1 MLSSL
6 KITLRSRRMLW
17 LMYGISLVLG
27 LLVTLP
33 LYATLKTLDDNSLA
47 FMNLLPGFDYTVYK
61 DFMQVNSK
69 AISPLLS
76 VGRWLGILYLFLS
89 VFFTGGILFQ
99 FAQSTVP
106 LRAEAFW
113 QACSHYISRNLRLLG
128 VTLLFTL
135 VTFGVPF
142 VASIILVVIAE
153 DSFTERGWF
162 FIGFTGF
169 LIGLVLATLILCI
182 SDYAKVILF
191 REDERNAFRAFGQAG
206 RLVLGNFRATF
217 GRYWLMM
224 AIGSALF
231 GVYFL
236 IDSMIGMYNWPTIIL
251 MLLIQQAF
259 IFSRIVLKTWN
270 LGVVYDV
277 YGRLP
282 KPVVPVRSFVV
293 PVVEGAKTDELV
305 GAHPQPAIDQLTET
319 LDSEKPAEA
328 REEGK
333 DHPLLP
339 G

>member
-17 LMYGISLVLG
+17 SMYGISLVLG

-47 FMNLLPGFDYTVYK
+47 FMNLLPGFDYTVYE
-61 DFMQVNSK
+61 DFMQINGK
-69 AISPLLS
+69 AISPLLG

-89 VFFTGGILFQ
+89 VFFTGGILLQ
-99 FAQSTVP
+99 FAQSTGP
-106 LRAEAFW
+106 LRAGAFW
-113 QACSHYISRNLRLLG
+113 QACSHYVSRNLRLLG
-128 VTLLFTL
+128 VTLLVAL
-135 VTFGVPF
+135 LTFGIPF
-142 VASIILVVIAE
+142 VASIILAVIAE

-162 FIGFTGF
+162 FIGFSGF
-169 LIGLVLATLILCI
+169 LIGWILATLILCI

-191 REDERNAFRAFGQAG
+191 R
-206 RLVLGNFRATF
+206 
-217 GRYWLMM
+217 YWLMI

-236 IDSMIGMYNWPTIIL
+236 IDSLIGMYNWPTIML
-251 MLLIQQAF
+251 MLIVQQAF

-282 KPVVPVRSFVV
+282 KPVVPVQPFVR
-293 PVVEGAKTDELV
+293 PTAVEDKETDESV
-305 GAHPQPAIDQLTET
+305 SAQPQPAIDQLTET